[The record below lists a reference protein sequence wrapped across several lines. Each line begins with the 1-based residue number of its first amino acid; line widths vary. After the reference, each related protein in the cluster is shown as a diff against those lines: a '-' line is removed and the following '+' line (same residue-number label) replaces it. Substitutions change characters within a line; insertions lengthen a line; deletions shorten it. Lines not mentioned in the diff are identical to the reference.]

1 MAAIIWKSPPPSGI
15 PVSKA
20 APALA
25 YQITVRGIPIHVA
38 RKKVK
43 NLRLTVAATG
53 ETAVR
58 LTAPLRMPPE
68 RVHAFLSEKIDW
80 IQSKQ
85 AAFQRRPAQPAK
97 LYQQGD
103 MHRFL
108 DNEYP
113 LVLIPVGSRPR
124 VALVEGRLM
133 MSVLPNMTS
142 KQREALLYAWY
153 RQQLHTVIVGLID
166 KWQPIIGE
174 KVNAFGIKR
183 MKTRWGTCNP
193 RARRIWLGLDL
204 ATKPL
209 CCLEYVVVHE
219 MVHLLEASH
228 NKRFQALMDSFLPN
242 WRHIKEHELEKK
254 I

>member
-1 MAAIIWKSPPPSGI
+1 MAAIIWKSPPPSAI

-20 APALA
+20 ASALA

-43 NLRLTVAATG
+43 NLRLTVLATG
-53 ETAVR
+53 DTAVR

-68 RVHAFLSEKIDW
+68 RVHAFLSDKIDW

-85 AAFQRRPAQPAK
+85 AAFQRRPAKPAM
-97 LYQQGD
+97 LYQNGE

-108 DNEYP
+108 DDTYP

-124 VALVEGRLM
+124 VALVEGRLV
-133 MSVLPNMTS
+133 MSVLPGMTS
-142 KQREALLYAWY
+142 KQRESLLYGWY
-153 RQQLHTVIVGLID
+153 RQQLYTVIEVLIE
-166 KWQPIIGE
+166 KWQAIIGE
-174 KVNAFGIKR
+174 KVNTFGIKR

-228 NKRFQALMDSFLPN
+228 NKRFQALMDSFLQE
-242 WRHIKEHELEKK
+242 WRDVKK
-254 I
+254 LL